1 MKRLTY
7 ARVVAVSALV
17 SQLLIPHNAS
27 FATPVSQKLARSSS
41 SITFGVDSPA
51 PVLTMRGDV
60 KTFGGSVVLD
70 PDLNTISDINLSI
83 QHDSARIP
91 PDQMLQ
97 NIFLQSVIARLQ
109 QRIATFRSTSIDH
122 LSGDDFQAHGT
133 YTWHNKSRRATIPF
147 RLVRT
152 SPLATEIRVLMR
164 GSLTEA
170 NTPRELADSAPG
182 ASQSAGWA
190 QGKFVFVK

>member
-1 MKRLTY
+1 MKCLSY
-7 ARVVAVSALV
+7 ARVAALSTLV
-17 SQLLIPHNAS
+17 TQVLIPLHAS
-27 FATPVSQKLARSSS
+27 FASPISQKLARSSS
-41 SITFGVDSPA
+41 SITFGVESPA

-60 KTFGGSVVLD
+60 KTFGGHVTLNPEV
-70 PDLNTISDINLSI
+70 NTISDINLSI
-83 QHDSARIP
+83 QLDSARLP

-97 NIFLQSVIARLQ
+97 SIFLQSVIARLQ

-122 LSGDDFQAHGT
+122 VQGDDFQAHGT

-147 RLVRT
+147 RLIRS
-152 SPLATEIRVLMR
+152 SPSATEIRVLMR

-170 NTPRELADSAPG
+170 NTPHELADSAPG

-190 QGKFVFVK
+190 QGKFVFVR